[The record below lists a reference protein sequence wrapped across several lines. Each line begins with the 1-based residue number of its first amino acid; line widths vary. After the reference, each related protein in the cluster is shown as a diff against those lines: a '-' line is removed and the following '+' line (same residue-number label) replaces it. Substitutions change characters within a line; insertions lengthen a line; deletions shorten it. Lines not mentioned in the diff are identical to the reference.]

1 MKERGKS
8 KEDNAGAN
16 GEIAL
21 SADSLFLFL
30 VFIRVNRCASVVP
43 KGIR

>member
-16 GEIAL
+16 GDRLPA
-21 SADSLFLFL
+21 ADSLFLFL
-30 VFIRVNRCASVVP
+30 VLIRVNPCASVVP
-43 KGIR
+43 KGIP